1 VQSVIRP
8 LIKYLTTLQII
19 AFDVLRLAFGVVRS
33 HFALVAENLFLRKQL
48 ALFQE
53 RNQKHRRTSATDRFV
68 LAQLAHLCDWRPA
81 LVIVK
86 PATLIGWHRAA
97 FRRFWRWKSRP
108 LGRPC
113 LPGGLKLLIRSM
125 ASENPTWGQER
136 IADEL
141 LLKLGIRVSPRTV
154 ARYLK
159 HRPAPSASK
168 DQRWA
173 TFLRNHAEAIV
184 ACDFFVSMTARFRIL
199 YVFVAMEHGSRRLLH
214 IGVTEHPTAAWTVQQ
229 FREFMDEQSRCR
241 FVIHDRHTAF
251 SAEVDAALG
260 SFGVHIVRTPVHSP
274 TANAFCERL
283 IGSIR
288 ERHVRKI
295 LREWAAHYNFGRPH
309 KALGPGIPA
318 APCSQPPTSER
329 RYGIPSEFRIGVRP
343 VLGGLHHEYSLE
355 RRAA

>member
-19 AFDVLRLAFGVVRS
+19 ANDVLRLASGVVRS
-33 HFALVAENLFLRKQL
+33 HSALVAENLFLRKQL

-53 RNQKHRRTSATDRFV
+53 RNQNHRRTSAMDRFV
-68 LAQLAHLCDWRPA
+68 LAQLARLFDWRSA

-108 LGRPC
+108 L
-113 LPGGLKLLIRSM
+113 GLKLLIRSM

-141 LLKLGIRVSPRTV
+141 LLKLGIRVSLRTV

-159 HRPAPSASK
+159 HRPAPSGSK
-168 DQRWA
+168 DQGWA

-184 ACDFFVSMTARFRIL
+184 ACDFFVSITARFRIL

-214 IGVTEHPTAAWTVQQ
+214 IGVTEHPTAEWTVQQ

-241 FVIHDRHTAF
+241 FVIHDPTHCI
-251 SAEVDAALG
+251 LG
-260 SFGVHIVRTPVHSP
+260 RS
-274 TANAFCERL
+274 
-283 IGSIR
+283 
-288 ERHVRKI
+288 
-295 LREWAAHYNFGRPH
+295 
-309 KALGPGIPA
+309 
-318 APCSQPPTSER
+318 R
-329 RYGIPSEFRIGVRP
+329 RGAR
-343 VLGGLHHEYSLE
+343 
-355 RRAA
+355 